1 MRTFQN
7 SKNASMDPSSNK
19 ITNRSFRNN
28 LTDRIMNT
36 TNLVKAQ
43 NYFTDNEQ
51 YLEQRDPIKQN

>member
-1 MRTFQN
+1 
-7 SKNASMDPSSNK
+7 MDPSSNK